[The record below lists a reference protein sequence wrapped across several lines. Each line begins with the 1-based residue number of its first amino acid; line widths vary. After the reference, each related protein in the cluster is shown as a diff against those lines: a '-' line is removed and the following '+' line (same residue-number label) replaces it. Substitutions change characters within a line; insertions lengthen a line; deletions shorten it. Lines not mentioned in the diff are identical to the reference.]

1 MSVAVGGSAASACA
15 RAEAKLRHVC
25 EVGGWAGA
33 QQATHDTTHPAGAEA
48 AEHQGAGG
56 RARTRHGGTSS
67 REPERQR
74 AGVQLKDYAVVK
86 VVRSWCTWA

>member
-1 MSVAVGGSAASACA
+1 MSHNTLFKVVATVIALSAGLAFTP
-15 RAEAKLRHVC
+15 V
-25 EVGGWAGA
+25 GA